1 VASVSI
7 IAEYSTGTDGLVL
20 EATLE
25 RVDARVEV
33 ERAYATDPERPF
45 LFVWVTCEDPEALE
59 AAMADDPTVGTV
71 RHLNTVGDRRLY
83 RLQVTD
89 ETETVLYPVWVR
101 LGGEGLEAYSEGGR
115 WHSRIRFPDRDAL
128 AEYESFVTDTGLSF
142 ELKRLYDATTVAED
156 GGNGDTLT
164 DEQRETLLLA
174 YERGFFDIP
183 RRATAADLATELGVS
198 RQAVSERLR
207 RGYATLV
214 EQHVA

>member
-1 VASVSI
+1 MSI
-7 IAEYSTGTDGLVL
+7 IAEYSTGTEGLVL
-20 EATLE
+20 EQTLE

-45 LFVWVTCEDPEALE
+45 LFVWVTCEDPEAFE

-71 RHLNTVGDRRLY
+71 QRLNTVEERILY
-83 RLQVTD
+83 RIRVTD

-101 LGGEGLEAYSEGGR
+101 LGGEGLEAYSEGDK

-128 AEYESFVTDTGLSF
+128 AEYESFVTGTGLPF
-142 ELKRLYDATTVAED
+142 ELKRLYDATAVEKAD
-156 GGNGDTLT
+156 GGTGTLT

-183 RRATAADLATELGVS
+183 RRATAADLAAELDVS

-214 EQHVA
+214 ERHVR